1 MFIKE
6 DDLLEIKVY
15 CRKKKMQYEA
25 LTEKEYKLI
34 KEEDKK
40 KYELLALKMRNLTW
54 GLYNTLQ
61 DEALVENDKGDQKFS
76 YRIYKENKLKK
87 LIKDWS
93 AKDKDGKNVLVS
105 ENMIAHL
112 APSIA
117 EAIIRAYDEESTL
130 TDEEEGK

>member
-6 DDLLEIKVY
+6 DDLLEINVY
-15 CRKKKMQYEA
+15 CRKKRMQYEA
-25 LTEKEYKLI
+25 LTEKEYKDV

-40 KYELLALKMRNLTW
+40 KYELLTLKMRNLTW

-61 DEALVENDKGDQKFS
+61 DEALVENEKGDQKFS

-93 AKDKDGKNVLVS
+93 AKDKEGKGVTVND
-105 ENMIAHL
+105 NMIAHL

-117 EAIIRAYDEESTL
+117 EAIIRAYDETTTL
-130 TDEEEGK
+130 TDDEEGK